1 MPKLAFVNGILM
13 FSKNIMTYSKKIAIS
28 LAKVTGDIFVEC
40 VLMNKDI
47 LDMSLYYVSPSSYD
61 DYTEIGT
68 SENAGYWII
77 TQAFLSY
84 EKRNRLNEYDD
95 IISSLIKKHLNESF
109 KTNHDMLCLLKK
121 ADSLSRVA
129 KCPYILYKKIIA
141 TEIKEVLG
149 GTLKFEEAYVKQIE
163 LFIRKSSNCDIT
175 RRGSPERLVA
185 GSTRF
190 FSTPSFLTLYM
201 RSLFRRI
208 ILQGPGIIISL
219 TNERYPE
226 SRLLDHFREEF
237 GRSTEF
243 EKISDLVENLRVND
257 ELFKRYR
264 LESEKDEIVFE
275 PLVFER
281 QKVPHLF
288 LENTGET
295 VELPKGLSARWESFV
310 NFYKEENKHG
320 SLQKLSP
327 AYNLQHCE
335 VDTPYTLPNGESL
348 TLELTLFQ
356 TCVLSLFNEISNLT
370 FKELQ
375 NQLKLSVA
383 TLQLVLKSFIDIGI
397 LYLEDEQ
404 YNLRETFSP
413 PLKRVRNGKLRVP
426 LPRLREDL
434 ASRTNSSSST
444 VYTSHTEGLSSQWKQ
459 ELLKACI
466 VRTLKQASD
475 GLRYDALFDDIKKQI
490 SGFSIGEFKD
500 ALYDVVN
507 DKFISV
513 VNDVYNY

>member
-1 MPKLAFVNGILM
+1 
-13 FSKNIMTYSKKIAIS
+13 
-28 LAKVTGDIFVEC
+28 
-40 VLMNKDI
+40 
-47 LDMSLYYVSPSSYD
+47 
-61 DYTEIGT
+61 
-68 SENAGYWII
+68 
-77 TQAFLSY
+77 
-84 EKRNRLNEYDD
+84 
-95 IISSLIKKHLNESF
+95 
-109 KTNHDMLCLLKK
+109 
-121 ADSLSRVA
+121 
-129 KCPYILYKKIIA
+129 
-141 TEIKEVLG
+141 
-149 GTLKFEEAYVKQIE
+149 
-163 LFIRKSSNCDIT
+163 
-175 RRGSPERLVA
+175 
-185 GSTRF
+185 
-190 FSTPSFLTLYM
+190 M

-444 VYTSHTEGLSSQWKQ
+444 VYTLS
-459 ELLKACI
+459 LI
-466 VRTLKQASD
+466 H
-475 GLRYDALFDDIKKQI
+475 I
-490 SGFSIGEFKD
+490 
-500 ALYDVVN
+500 
-507 DKFISV
+507 
-513 VNDVYNY
+513 